1 MHYNIIPETAQ
12 NNWSVLQL
20 HSVSLV
26 IRFVSHRRKIYRIF
40 RSVAATTPFFFSRFV
55 LVRQLFE
62 GGVYFVGKPAE
73 SNDDWNRYV
82 RMIQLGMIDAGSSAC
97 SACSP
102 SQSSCQLWKRVLEH
116 EQGLE
121 IAQWA
126 SAAIIST
133 RVRASFEG
141 GVYFARSYRLCG
153 YNSREATIRGQGLV
167 TPWMVPPQKRRGWS
181 PWLNIAAIDGSPWLK
196 IPTLRWRHPVG
207 CGMLFSASV

>member
-1 MHYNIIPETAQ
+1 M
-12 NNWSVLQL
+12 
-20 HSVSLV
+20 
-26 IRFVSHRRKIYRIF
+26 
-40 RSVAATTPFFFSRFV
+40 
-55 LVRQLFE
+55 RQLFE

-133 RVRASFEG
+133 RVRAPFEG

-167 TPWMVPPQKRRGWS
+167 TPWMVPPQKRFPLTEYCSHWWFPLTEYPNPSLTSPCRVWYTVFSECLDWQVGQEGWS
-181 PWLNIAAIDGSPWLK
+181 CLCNL
-196 IPTLRWRHPVG
+196 
-207 CGMLFSASV
+207 C